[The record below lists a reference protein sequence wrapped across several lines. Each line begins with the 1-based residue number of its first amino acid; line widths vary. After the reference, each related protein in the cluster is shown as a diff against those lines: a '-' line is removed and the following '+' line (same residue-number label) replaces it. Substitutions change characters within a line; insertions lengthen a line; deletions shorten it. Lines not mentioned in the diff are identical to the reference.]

1 MKFIKNN
8 KEKLTKDSQII
19 SNYFSNIILLFNII
33 LLLFKRKKMELNTKY
48 WNTLFNTLSINT
60 INSKIDKNN
69 NKNYK
74 NLQHLKLE
82 EKNS

>member
-48 WNTLFNTLSINT
+48 
-60 INSKIDKNN
+60 
-69 NKNYK
+69 
-74 NLQHLKLE
+74 
-82 EKNS
+82 